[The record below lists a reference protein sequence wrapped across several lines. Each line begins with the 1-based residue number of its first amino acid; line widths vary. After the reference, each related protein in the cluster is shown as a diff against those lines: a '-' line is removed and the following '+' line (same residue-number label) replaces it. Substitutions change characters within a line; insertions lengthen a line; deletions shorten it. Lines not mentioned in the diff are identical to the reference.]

1 MRLDAGTQI
10 FLHSLSQLS
19 CQSRKETKR
28 LRDEMDVFV
37 TEIGVSTRGASKNA
51 ASPDGDGGRTVEAQL
66 GEAIS
71 ACAGGDRHGVSRI
84 LAIEGDQLFGVARR
98 MLGRSELAE
107 EALHDAM
114 IQVWTKAGQHHADH
128 GSARGWIYAVL
139 RNRCLNILRSEK
151 RMSACSPD
159 DLTALQ
165 DARQP
170 TDDPYEWR
178 MLPGSS
184 RLRQCLD
191 QIEPETRKGILLAH
205 VSGYSHGEIAAI
217 MKVPLGTAKS
227 WIRRGLS
234 RLRECLS

>member
-1 MRLDAGTQI
+1 
-10 FLHSLSQLS
+10 
-19 CQSRKETKR
+19 
-28 LRDEMDVFV
+28 MD
-37 TEIGVSTRGASKNA
+37 A
-51 ASPDGDGGRTVEAQL
+51 ASPDGDGAHSIEAQL

-71 ACAGGDRHGVSRI
+71 ACAHGDRRGVSQI
-84 LAIEGDQLFGVARR
+84 LAIEGDRLFGVARR

-107 EALHDAM
+107 EAVQDAL
-114 IQVWTKAGQHHADH
+114 IQVWTKSGQHQADH
-128 GSARGWIYAVL
+128 GSARGWIYAIL

-165 DARQP
+165 DARQH

-191 QIEPETRKGILLAH
+191 QIEPASRTGIMLAH

>member
-1 MRLDAGTQI
+1 M
-10 FLHSLSQLS
+10 
-19 CQSRKETKR
+19 
-28 LRDEMDVFV
+28 
-37 TEIGVSTRGASKNA
+37 TEIGASKSDAPMRDAPRN
-51 ASPDGDGGRTVEAQL
+51 DEVETTAESRL
-66 GEAIS
+66 ADALA

-84 LAIEGDQLFGVARR
+84 LSIEGGRLFGVARR
-98 MLGRSELAE
+98 MLGRGELAE
-107 EALHDAM
+107 EAVQDAM
-114 IQVWTKAGQHHADH
+114 VQVWTKAEQYKADH
-128 GSARGWIYAVL
+128 GSARGWIYAIL

-151 RMSACSPD
+151 RMSACAPD
-159 DLTALQ
+159 DMAALQ
-165 DARQP
+165 DARQH

-191 QIEPETRKGILLAH
+191 QIEPATRTGILLAH

-217 MKVPLGTAKS
+217 MKVPLGTTKS